1 MFLWDSGRVTGERF
15 CGECGKTKLAQIK
28 IFLGK
33 DRTCRCLDDNA
44 RSNDAD
50 MTSLLA
56 RLTNLHTS
64 KYKHCVLSAIWLSCY
79 HFCCDFKRI
88 IRRLQEEQVDIEAM
102 NLKLSSSCSIG

>member
-1 MFLWDSGRVTGERF
+1 MFLWDSGLVTGERF

-56 RLTNLHTS
+56 RLINLHTS
-64 KYKHCVLSAIWLSCY
+64 TNIVSFQQYGCRVITFAVILNALFDVCKKS
-79 HFCCDFKRI
+79 
-88 IRRLQEEQVDIEAM
+88 RLT
-102 NLKLSSSCSIG
+102 